1 MFRRMMHSTVT
12 QRGFSLIEIM
22 VVIVIMGVL
31 ASLIVPKIMGRPDEA
46 RIIAAKQDIAS
57 ISQAL
62 KLYKLD
68 NQRYPT
74 TDQGLQSLVKK
85 PSTSPIPSNWKSSG
99 YLEKMPV
106 DPWGNPYQ
114 YLYPGTHSEID
125 IFSLGVDG
133 AIGGE
138 GNDVDIGSWDQ

>member
-1 MFRRMMHSTVT
+1 MRRI
-12 QRGFSLIEIM
+12 QQGFTLIEMM

-57 ISQAL
+57 VMQAL

-74 TDQGLQSLVKK
+74 TEQGLQALITK
-85 PSTSPIPSNWKSSG
+85 PTSTPVPNNWKSSG
-99 YLEKMPV
+99 YLEKLPV
-106 DPWGNPYQ
+106 DPWGNT
-114 YLYPGTHSEID
+114 YLYLFPGVHGELEV
-125 IFSLGVDG
+125 FSFGADG
-133 AIGGE
+133 AAGGE
-138 GNDVDIGSWDQ
+138 GNDADIGSWAI